1 MNLVYLNGAMVPEE
15 AARVSLF
22 DRGFLYGDGVFE
34 TVRVEAARLF
44 RWTDHL
50 ARLERSLSMT
60 GIVLPEPSSNLTSR
74 AAELI
79 QANRCTDAVLRITI
93 SRGPG
98 ARGYS
103 PRGAGPATVAMSL
116 HPRIVP
122 PATGIHVIVSSLPVL
137 ADDRL
142 GAVKTANK
150 LRHVLAR
157 AEAEAAGADDA
168 LLVNQHGMLAE
179 ATGSNLF
186 WIEGSRLVTPPP
198 SSGLLPGVARG
209 VLLETASAVG
219 LEAEESEGTLQSLQ
233 QADGVFLANVVSGP
247 VEVIRANGQDLRRSS
262 WFQKLCL
269 EFETVVQTSV
279 AS

>member
-1 MNLVYLNGAMVPEE
+1 MVPEE

-34 TVRVEAARLF
+34 TVRVQAARLF